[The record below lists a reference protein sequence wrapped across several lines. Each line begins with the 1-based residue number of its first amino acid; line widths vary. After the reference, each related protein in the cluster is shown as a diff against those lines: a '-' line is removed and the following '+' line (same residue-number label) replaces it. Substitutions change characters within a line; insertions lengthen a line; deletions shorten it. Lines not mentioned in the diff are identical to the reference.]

1 MPASPAEQTEKIP
14 TAPLP
19 APDRAPRIQFS
30 HFGINVRD
38 LERMEKFYTGVVG
51 FTVTDRGSIPEL
63 GLSLTFLSMDPV
75 EHHQFVL
82 CNGEPGELGENKRGV
97 FFGGPINQLSFRLA
111 SLDDLRIMYNRLA
124 ADSADAELMAGTHGI
139 AWSVYARDPEGNT
152 LEFFVDSPWFIDQ
165 PFLEPVD
172 LSKPD
177 AELIA
182 ETEAMIRDKP
192 GFQDYGAWRDA
203 LAKKMGRPVV
213 TKPFD

>member
-1 MPASPAEQTEKIP
+1 MALLE
-14 TAPLP
+14 

-38 LERMEKFYTGVVG
+38 LDRMEKFYTGVVG
-51 FTVTDRGSIPEL
+51 FAVTDRGSIPEL
-63 GLSLTFLSMDPV
+63 GLTLTFMSMDPV
-75 EHHQFVL
+75 EHHQFVI
-82 CNGEPGELGENKRGV
+82 CTGQEDELGENKRGA

-124 ADSADAELMAGTHGI
+124 AERGEAELMAGTHGI

-172 LSKPD
+172 LSKSD
-177 AELIA
+177 ADLMA
-182 ETEAMIRDKP
+182 DTEAMIRDMP
-192 GFQDYGAWRDA
+192 GFQDYGVWREG
-203 LAKKMGRPVV
+203 LAKQMGRKISP
-213 TKPFD
+213 KPFD

>member
-1 MPASPAEQTEKIP
+1 MAV
-14 TAPLP
+14 LD

-38 LERMEKFYTGVVG
+38 LDRMEKFYTGVVG
-51 FTVTDRGSIPEL
+51 FVVTDRGSIPDL
-63 GLSLTFLSMDPV
+63 GLTLTFMSMDPV
-75 EHHQFVL
+75 EHHQFVI
-82 CNGEPGELGENKRGV
+82 CTGQKDELGENKSGA

-124 ADSADAELMAGTHGI
+124 AENGETELMAGTHGI
-139 AWSVYARDPEGNT
+139 AWSVYAHDPEGNT

-177 AELIA
+177 AELMA
-182 ETEAMIRDKP
+182 DTENMIKDKP
-192 GFQDYGAWRDA
+192 GFQDYSTWRNA
-203 LAKKMGRPVV
+203 LAKQMGRKVV
-213 TKPFD
+213 PKPFD